1 MEFLQTSR
9 NDDTEK
15 PGRKGISIMLW
26 LLLAESPDS
35 RWVNGQMG
43 EFQNRNADKTAVV
56 GGAGGRAL
64 CNFRRFGIVTVWF
77 SAYLQAKD

>member
-1 MEFLQTSR
+1 
-9 NDDTEK
+9 
-15 PGRKGISIMLW
+15 MLW

-56 GGAGGRAL
+56 GGVGGRAL
-64 CNFRRFGIVTVWF
+64 GNFRRFGNVRSGLALTYRQKI
-77 SAYLQAKD
+77 QQR

>member
-1 MEFLQTSR
+1 
-9 NDDTEK
+9 
-15 PGRKGISIMLW
+15 MLW

-56 GGAGGRAL
+56 GGRRRKGIGELPPLWKRAGQVLRL
-64 CNFRRFGIVTVWF
+64 ICRRKI
-77 SAYLQAKD
+77 QQR